1 MGASPSCPGKGPGA
15 QVGDFPAADQDLLAA
30 QFQLAQSLHGTPHGT
45 PGQAGQAG
53 QVGFLIEKLLLQGG
67 TVLGH
72 VGADTGLGF
81 GVGGGVGV

>member
-1 MGASPSCPGKGPGA
+1 
-15 QVGDFPAADQDLLAA
+15 LAA

-45 PGQAGQAG
+45 PGQAGQAGQAG